1 MMKILKRLTV
11 VCVCAA
17 GFGCRSLPPV
27 HHASVADA
35 ARARAMTGA
44 SQTERDATSGNEP
57 MAGSLTNLTLTLC
70 IEHAIQNNR
79 ALARKQSARER
90 AVLGERIA
98 STELLAPTL
107 DVSLSGRDDSDSSSG
122 SATLEGETPFGFAL
136 SPFLSFDHDD
146 TDTGSTTTA
155 YGITL
160 SRPLFALHE
169 RMRQRLPLSR
179 ARRDLLV
186 AEHDLLLEQREL
198 RLRVTRAFYDVQRA
212 IARLE
217 VRRTRVV
224 DSDEFLAVVR
234 RRVDNGFSPPV
245 DIVNAT
251 IDLKRAESA
260 VAAESASV
268 QNALDAL
275 KQVMGFE
282 LDVDINL
289 GPLDTDDNIGFE
301 YGLEDDLVKALTHH
315 EKVLSKLCD
324 IQIAEREILVE
335 RDAVRPQIDLELIV
349 SQNAVGDAF
358 FDDSVSDE
366 GEAAVT
372 ISYSTELD
380 FARAKRARLR
390 RLENEQTERLLELK
404 DIEIQLTRD
413 LRAAARSIDRFQSQ
427 IKLDEAR
434 FTAEES
440 RLQATIDR
448 YEQGNV
454 DNLEVT
460 RAKRDV
466 DNAALVLLDSRI
478 GFFVAIARYQALLP
492 DLTHR

>member
-1 MMKILKRLTV
+1 MIRTIGTITV
-11 VCVCAA
+11 ASACALV
-17 GFGCRSLPPV
+17 FGCHSMPPIER
-27 HHASVADA
+27 ATVADA
-35 ARARAMTGA
+35 ARARAMTPP
-44 SQTERDATSGNEP
+44 RKDAQNVTTNE
-57 MAGSLTNLTLTLC
+57 AHADVSFTNLTLLAC

-79 ALARKQSARER
+79 TLARKQSARER

-107 DVSLSGRDDSDSSSG
+107 DVSMRSSDDSDSNSG
-122 SATLEGETPFGFAL
+122 SATLESETPLGFAL
-136 SPFLSFDHDD
+136 SPFLSFDHTN
-146 TDTGSTTTA
+146 TDTGSYTTA

-186 AEHDLLLEQREL
+186 AEHNLRMELREL
-198 RLRVTRAFYDVQRA
+198 RLQVARAFYDVQRA
-212 IARLE
+212 VARLE
-217 VRRTRVV
+217 VRRTRVL
-224 DSDEFLAVVR
+224 DSTEFLAVVK

-282 LDVDINL
+282 LGVDLDL
-289 GPLDTDDNIGFE
+289 GPLDANRNIDFE
-301 YGLEDDLVKALTHH
+301 YGLDADLVRTLTRH

-324 IQIAEREILVE
+324 IQVAEREILVQ
-335 RDAVRPQIDLELIV
+335 RDAVHPQLDLELTV
-349 SQNAVGDAF
+349 SQNAVGDTF
-358 FDDSVSDE
+358 LDDVVSDE
-366 GEAAVT
+366 GETAFTV
-372 ISYSTELD
+372 SYSTDLD

-390 RLENEQTERLLELK
+390 RLEKEQAERLLELK

-434 FTAEES
+434 FTAEKS

-466 DNAALVLLDSRI
+466 DTAALVLLDSRI
-478 GFFVAIARYQALLP
+478 GLFLAIARYQALLP
-492 DLTHR
+492 SI